1 MRRNK
6 GVAGPSPSLDVFV
19 ADFGAEE
26 GSIMTLLDST
36 FISVAP
42 LYLNR
47 GSSRIRD
54 SDYARF

>member
-1 MRRNK
+1 MRRFE
-6 GVAGPSPSLDVFV
+6 GVAGPFPSHGVFNG
-19 ADFGAEE
+19 DLG
-26 GSIMTLLDST
+26 GGIMTSLDST

-42 LYLNR
+42 LSLTR